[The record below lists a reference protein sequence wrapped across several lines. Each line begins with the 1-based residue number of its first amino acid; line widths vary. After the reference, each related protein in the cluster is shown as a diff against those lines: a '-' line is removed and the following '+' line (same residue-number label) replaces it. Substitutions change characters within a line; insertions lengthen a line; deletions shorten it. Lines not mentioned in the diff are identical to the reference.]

1 MKITKLYPLGEPVP
15 EGSIYLQTIY
25 KKERYADEETHLMGE
40 EESIPYMMFL
50 VNDKKNV

>member
-25 KKERYADEETHLMGE
+25 KKEDGMNIT
-40 EESIPYMMFL
+40 YMMFL
-50 VNDKKNV
+50 VNDTENKKD

>member
-25 KKERYADEETHLMGE
+25 KREDGTNV
-40 EESIPYMMFL
+40 PYMMFL
-50 VNDKKNV
+50 VNDTQKEKD